1 MLKNEIKNSLR
12 LAWMLALRDVR
23 NRYASSYAG
32 IVWTIGVPLLYAVI
46 NVFVFSILMRGRMG
60 VHYGDIPF
68 SLFYFVPFTLWS
80 FFSEV
85 VIRST
90 GILKQ
95 YSYLI
100 NKISFPVRVL
110 PLVPLASA
118 FISQLVIVFI
128 VVLLMSIFRVTPT
141 WEFLPIYGLVWLS
154 CLLLTIGF
162 SYLISAISVYI
173 PDMEQIIPVAV
184 NILFWMTPILYPA
197 TLVRD
202 SGVIWAQVLIADL
215 NPFYYLVEFA
225 RYSVFGHGL
234 GTWHGLILSIIACF
248 GIFIF
253 GIWSFK
259 KLRPGFSDVL

>member
-1 MLKNEIKNSLR
+1 MRTQEIKNSLR

-32 IVWTIGVPLLYAVI
+32 VVWTIGVPLLYAII

-60 VHYGDIPF
+60 IDYGDVPF

-90 GILKQ
+90 GILRQ

-110 PLVPLASA
+110 PLIPLASA
-118 FISQLVIVFI
+118 FISQLVIAFI
-128 VVLLMSIFRVTPT
+128 VVLLMFLFKVVPA
-141 WEFLPIYGLVWLS
+141 WELLPIYGVVWFS
-154 CLLLTIGF
+154 CLFLTIGF
-162 SYLISAISVYI
+162 AYLISAISVYI
-173 PDMEQIIPVAV
+173 PDMEQIIPVVV

-197 TLVRD
+197 TLVRE
-202 SGVIWAQVLIADL
+202 SGIFWAQVLIADL

-234 GTWHGLILSIIACF
+234 GSLHGLSVSIVACV

-253 GIWSFK
+253 GLWGFK